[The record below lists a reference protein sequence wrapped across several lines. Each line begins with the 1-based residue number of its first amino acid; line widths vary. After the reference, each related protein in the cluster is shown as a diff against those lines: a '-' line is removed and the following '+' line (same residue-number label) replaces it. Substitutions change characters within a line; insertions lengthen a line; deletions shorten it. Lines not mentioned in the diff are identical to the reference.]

1 MSGNLPFGFG
11 VPSDPNEPGSSR
23 PGTPGFDM
31 SQMGAMLQ
39 QLGAMMQQQGTGQ
52 APGTVNWTL
61 VHDTARQAA
70 TAGGD
75 PSVTDS
81 ERTAVREA
89 GRLADVWLDAA
100 TAYPGNP
107 GEALAWSRAEWIE
120 ATLPAWQRIAAP
132 IAAQVQAAASQG
144 PLGAPGSAE
153 DLLAALPEELRAGL
167 PPDALQMIGPMLGP
181 VLGMMS
187 SLSAM
192 MFAAQFGQGI
202 GALAGQVLGAGDIG
216 IPLTSDGRPALLPK
230 AVAEFGA
237 GLGIADDEV
246 RLYLALREA
255 AHQRL
260 FAHVPW
266 LRGAVEGAIDAY
278 ARGIRV
284 DPDRMQQ
291 ALRQIDATDPA
302 AMQAALPGL
311 LTPEDSPEQRAAL
324 ARLETLLA
332 LIEGWVD
339 DVVQT
344 AVAGRLPSADRLGEA
359 IRRRRA
365 AGGPAEKVFESL
377 VGLELR
383 PRRLREAATL
393 WRLLREGRDIAGR
406 DAVWAHPDLL
416 PSSEDLDNPEAFVA
430 RD

>member
-1 MSGNLPFGFG
+1 MSGGLPFGFG
-11 VPSDPNEPGSSR
+11 APSDPEDPSGSR
-23 PGTPGFDM
+23 AGGPGFDM

-52 APGTVNWTL
+52 APGTVSWTL

-70 TAGGD
+70 AAGGD
-75 PSVTDS
+75 PSVTEA

-89 GRLADVWLDAA
+89 ARLADVWLDAA

-107 GEALAWSRAEWIE
+107 GEARAWSRAEWIE

-132 IAAQVQAAASQG
+132 IAAQVQAAASQN
-144 PLGAPGSAE
+144 PLTGSASAE
-153 DLLAALPEELRAGL
+153 DLLASLPEELRASL
-167 PPDALQMIGPMLGP
+167 PPDALTMIGPMLGP

-187 SLSAM
+187 SMSAM
-192 MFAAQFGQGI
+192 LFAAQLGQGI

-216 IPLTSDGRPALLPK
+216 IPLTSDGRPALLPR
-230 AVAEFGA
+230 AVAEFGS

-266 LRGAVEGAIDAY
+266 LRGAVEGAVEAY
-278 ARGIRV
+278 ARGIRM

-291 ALRQIDATDPA
+291 ALRELDASDPA

-311 LTPEDSPEQRAAL
+311 LTPEDSPEQRVAL

-332 LIEGWVD
+332 LVEGWVD

-344 AVAGRLPSADRLGEA
+344 ACAGRLPSADRLGEA

-365 AGGPAEKVFESL
+365 AGGPAETVFESL
-377 VGLELR
+377 VGLQLR

-393 WRLLREGRDIAGR
+393 WRRLREDRQIAGR

-416 PSSEDLDNPEAFVA
+416 PSSEDLDDPEGFVS